1 MKLLDKSGTEVLPGA
16 QLSFL
21 DGETVYLRE
30 AERPRHAAS
39 SGRVYV
45 VETPEDVTS
54 QDGAFRCASYFPHV
68 FDLAW
73 SDRAR

>member
-1 MKLLDKSGTEVLPGA
+1 MKLLDKSGREVAPGA
-16 QLSFL
+16 QLTFPN
-21 DGETVYLRE
+21 GETVFLRE

-45 VETPEDVTS
+45 VETPKDVS
-54 QDGAFRCASYFPHV
+54 NQDGAFRCSSYFPHV